1 MYHAT
6 YARLTGGT
14 PSRLER
20 LVKALEAEQCKVR
33 LNLGDGLLNVDI
45 PDERLWW
52 VLTGCITI
60 FFEDYKDV
68 AAWSFKFKPTPP
80 GSLAA

>member
-6 YARLTGGT
+6 YAQLKGGH

-20 LVKALEAEQCKVR
+20 LVKALEAQRCKVR
-33 LNLGDGLLNVDI
+33 LNLADGLLTVDI
-45 PDERLWW
+45 PDEQMWW

-68 AAWSFKFKPTPP
+68 ADWSFKFKPAAP
-80 GSLAA
+80 GTLTA